1 MIDFSQANIDKVTF
15 HKFSVEDARSSV
27 NENEYE
33 LDEEHETL
41 ILKTFLKPFES
52 VAETYEFKHEIDI
65 DLNVLAVLSNDIV
78 EEERDFLSVTKDV
91 HTHLQAVSKHPNI
104 KDGDLFLIK
113 YSGVAMNG
121 HLHEAFGIYKVENK
135 QSFIETV
142 AHQMTFRKGIGSRKL
157 DKACLIVF
165 TDGDPT
171 VFVIDNASVDTEY
184 WKEEF
189 IKVEYRKDYINS
201 TNQFMSM
208 TKDFITEQFPEEY
221 EATKAEQIDLL
232 NRSVDYF
239 KEHETFEKESFEEQ
253 VFQHETLIE
262 SFRSYDQ
269 EYQQAND
276 LELEQS
282 FEISPQAV
290 KKQARVF
297 KSVLKLDKNFHIY
310 IHGDR
315 ELIEQGVEDD
325 GRKFYKIYF
334 DKES

>member
-52 VAETYEFKHEIDI
+52 VAETYEFKHDIDI

>member
-269 EYQQAND
+269 EYQQSNE
-276 LELEQS
+276 LELEES

>member
-15 HKFSVEDARSSV
+15 HKFSLEEARSSV

-52 VAETYEFKHEIDI
+52 VAETYEFKHDIDI
-65 DLNVLAVLSNDIV
+65 DLNVLAVLSNDVV
-78 EEERDFLSVTKDV
+78 EEERDFLSISKDV

-121 HLHEAFGIYKVENK
+121 NLNEAFGIYKVENK

-142 AHQMTFRKGIGSRKL
+142 AHQMTFRKGIGNRKL
-157 DKACLIVF
+157 DKACLVVF
-165 TDGDPT
+165 TDGAPT

-201 TNQFMSM
+201 TNQFMNM
-208 TKDFITEQFPEEY
+208 TKDFITEQFPDEY

-239 KEHETFEKESFEEQ
+239 KKNETFEKESFEEQ
-253 VFQHETLIE
+253 VFQHETIIE
-262 SFRSYDQ
+262 SFRNYDQ
-269 EYQQAND
+269 EYQQTHD
-276 LELEQS
+276 LELEES

-315 ELIEQGVEDD
+315 ELIEQGIEED